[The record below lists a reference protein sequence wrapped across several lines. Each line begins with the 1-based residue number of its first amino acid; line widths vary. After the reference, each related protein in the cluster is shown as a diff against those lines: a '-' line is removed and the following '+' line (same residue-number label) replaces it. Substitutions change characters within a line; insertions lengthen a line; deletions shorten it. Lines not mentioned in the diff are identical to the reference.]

1 MISVTSF
8 AIRGTKVREVMI
20 EFDENPTKMAINPIL
35 TNLNYRYS
43 TSISKYRE
51 THEWVRDRVVI
62 LNTLIEIYA
71 GEVLDRYIHV

>member
-1 MISVTSF
+1 MRFETGLAALFV
-8 AIRGTKVREVMI
+8 ARGGMI

-35 TNLNYRYS
+35 TNLNYRFS

-71 GEVLDRYIHV
+71 GELLDRYIDV